1 MEAAEMDERLN
12 SLQEAILAIDEA
24 SAVEVTELLLKA
36 EVPPQEILEE
46 GMTAALLELGRR
58 WNCGEAFL
66 PEVVAAA
73 AIFEKCSAI
82 VEPALLAQTD
92 RKVSHRYVGATVK
105 GDLHDLGKNI
115 VGAMMKTVGLEVHDL
130 GKNVPTE
137 KIVDAVRELQPKI
150 VGLSA
155 LLTTTMPEQEA
166 VIKALEDAG
175 LRDSVKVIVGG
186 APVTQEWA
194 DKIGADGY
202 ASNAP
207 EAVKVALSLT
217 TEAA

>member
-1 MEAAEMDERLN
+1 MKETEMDERLK

-66 PEVVAAA
+66 PEVAV
-73 AIFEKCSAI
+73 
-82 VEPALLAQTD
+82 VEPALLAQTEK
-92 RKVSHRYVGATVK
+92 KVSDRYVGATVK

-137 KIVDAVRELQPKI
+137 EIVEAVRELQPKI
-150 VGLSA
+150 IGLSA

-166 VIKALEDAG
+166 VIKALEEAG

-202 ASNAP
+202 APNAP
-207 EAVKVALSLT
+207 EAVKVALALT
-217 TEAA
+217 EEAA